1 MTIQRGLASN
11 LTLMELWHAIV
22 RKILRYFPLVGFLAG
37 WKRFRITKESA
48 LTGRRILR
56 KFEPFLA
63 VRAIWDGRTLINLSG
78 EIISSIGFRRFSD
91 IVLSLNRRG
100 GMILDGRS
108 IIVSENGLPGLP
120 LVYFPNTSVAGIRW
134 QHYENVYLDRPSVTE
149 EVTFGIFAG
158 SMAPHNWFHWIIDTL
173 PTIYQARY
181 LPSDYDEY
189 PIILPR
195 SVRSRKNWID
205 SLSCVLEKRPVH
217 FVDDDG
223 LVGVRHLLKLE
234 PVTRPGPRP
243 LHAEVTNRISVL
255 PNPLLDYRDF
265 IVKELDL
272 EDTHLRFGRR
282 IFLARKSTDLRAYNQ
297 EEALEVAED
306 FGFIPIYM
314 QDLTFRE
321 SVEVFREAEIV
332 IGPHGAGWANMLFSG
347 PKSRHL
353 LWTWGILNPDNWYQN
368 IGLVS
373 QGSYAELPHSAVS
386 VGPGDPRSAGY
397 SLDINVLRAW
407 LENLDTTD

>member
-1 MTIQRGLASN
+1 MTIQRGLES
-11 LTLMELWHAIV
+11 TLSMKELWLAIV
-22 RKILRYFPLVGFLAG
+22 RKILRYLPWVGFLAG
-37 WKRFRITKESA
+37 WKRFRIAKESA
-48 LTGRRILR
+48 ITGRRVLR

-63 VRAIWDGRTLINLSG
+63 VRAIWDGTALINLS
-78 EIISSIGFRRFSD
+78 EETVSSIGFRRFSD
-91 IVLSLNRRG
+91 IAVSLNRRG
-100 GMILDGRS
+100 GMIIDGRS

-120 LVYFPNTSVAGIRW
+120 LVYFPNTLVAGIRG
-134 QHYENVYLDRPSVTE
+134 QHNENVYLDRPRVLE
-149 EVTFGIFAG
+149 EVTLGIFAG

-189 PIILPR
+189 PILLPL
-195 SVRSRKNWID
+195 SVRDRKNWID
-205 SLSCVLEKRPVH
+205 SLSYVLNKRPLH
-217 FVDDDG
+217 FIDEED
-223 LVGVRHLLKLE
+223 LVRVRHLVKLE
-234 PVTRPGPRP
+234 SVTRPGPRP
-243 LHAEVTNRISVL
+243 LNAEVTNRISVL

-265 IVKELDL
+265 IVKEMDL
-272 EDTHLRFGRR
+272 EDTHPRFGRR
-282 IFLARKSTDLRAYNQ
+282 VFLARKSSDLRAYNQ

-306 FGFIPIYM
+306 FGFIPLYM

-321 SVEVFREAEIV
+321 SVKVFREAEIV

-368 IGLVS
+368 LGLVS
-373 QGSYAELPHSAVS
+373 QGIYAELPHSAVS

-397 SLDINVLRAW
+397 SLDTNVLRAW
-407 LENLDTTD
+407 LENMVTTD

>member
-1 MTIQRGLASN
+1 MTIQRGLKSALS
-11 LTLMELWHAIV
+11 MKELWHAIV
-22 RKILRYFPLVGFLAG
+22 RKILRYLPWVGLLAG
-37 WKRFRITKESA
+37 WKRFRIAKESA
-48 LTGRRILR
+48 ITGRRVLR

-63 VRAIWDGRTLINLSG
+63 VRAIWDGTTLINLSE
-78 EIISSIGFRRFSD
+78 EIVSSIGFRRFSD
-91 IVLSLNRRG
+91 VAVSLNRRG
-100 GMILDGRS
+100 GMIIDGRS

-120 LVYFPNTSVAGIRW
+120 LVYFPNTFVAGIRG
-134 QHYENVYLDRPSVTE
+134 QHNENVYLDRPRVLE

-189 PIILPR
+189 PIILPL
-195 SVRSRKNWID
+195 SVRNRKNWID
-205 SLSCVLEKRPVH
+205 SLSYVLNERPVR
-217 FVDDDG
+217 FIDEED
-223 LVGVRHLLKLE
+223 LVRVRHLVKLE
-234 PVTRPGPRP
+234 SVTRPGPRP
-243 LHAEVTNRISVL
+243 LHTEVTNRISVL

-282 IFLARKSTDLRAYNQ
+282 VFLARKSSDLRAYNQ

-306 FGFIPIYM
+306 FGFIPLYM

-321 SVEVFREAEIV
+321 SVKVFREAEIV
-332 IGPHGAGWANMLFSG
+332 IGPHGAGWANMLFSS

-368 IGLVS
+368 LGLVS
-373 QGSYAELPHSAVS
+373 QGIYAELPHSAVS
-386 VGPGDPRSAGY
+386 VGPGDPRSADY
-397 SLDINVLRAW
+397 SLDTNVLRAW
-407 LENLDTTD
+407 LENMVTTD